1 MTKSPKSAETIL
13 REALVVARD
22 ELHRL
27 NEYGTVRP
35 DPFGVVLN
43 ALQQVPAIPAI
54 ENAMDDIERKIAG
67 KVVSCLF
74 DAGYVITVNDGED
87 DVLVGMTPGKED
99 LIWQALASTGGDI
112 LRVSKVGATRGAS
125 FVYLIWGNGVD
136 IISDYGTSLE
146 EVLKPAFDL
155 AEALDD
161 RGQA

>member
-54 ENAMDDIERKIAG
+54 ENAMDDIERKIVG
-67 KVVSCLF
+67 KAVSCLF
-74 DAGYVITVNDGED
+74 DAGYAITVNDGED

-99 LIWQALASTGGDI
+99 LIWQALASTGEDY
-112 LRVSKVGATRGAS
+112 LKVSKIGAFKGSA
-125 FVYLIWGNGVD
+125 FVYLIWGNGADV
-136 IISDYGTSLE
+136 ISDYSTSLH
-146 EVLKPAFDL
+146 EVIKPALDL
-155 AEALDD
+155 AHEME
-161 RGQA
+161 G